1 MYGMELFNG
10 IEFWLMLA
18 EGCLFYAA
26 AAFAFFY
33 TLRFNLHMLQLN
45 GYDNEEHMQWLKNN
59 GGKQRFLIILFV
71 CVPLLGIIPNA
82 VTVIIS
88 ILLLYIDIRI
98 YVFLKSVFTK
108 KKLVFTTRA
117 KRLVF
122 TSVLLGLIL
131 SAVSGL
137 LFRFTGF
144 GGVMSGACLAVC
156 LVPYILLLANIINRP
171 AEKMVRQYYIND
183 AKKILKQNSHIKMIG
198 ITGSYGKTSVK
209 FYLNTLLSAKYNVL
223 VTPESYNTPM
233 GVVKT
238 IREQM
243 KSSHEIFVCEM
254 GARKVGEIKEICDIV
269 HPQDGLITSIGP
281 QHLETF
287 FNMDNI
293 VKTKF
298 ELGDALPEGGILFLN
313 GDNEYI
319 TGNLEKNGSRYH
331 DTVMYGENVKG
342 NGYHTEN
349 VRVSDMGTTFT
360 VVTPGGEKA
369 EFTTRLIGAHNVIN
383 VLGAIA
389 VAHTYGIPLSE
400 LKVPVRRL
408 QPAEHRLQL
417 IDHGNVAIIDDT
429 FNSNPIG
436 SKAAVEMLALFEG
449 TRILI
454 TPGMVEL
461 GEKEEEYNFK
471 YGTYAADCCD
481 YIYLV
486 GVKRTRPIYEGIL
499 SKGFDEGRVKA
510 VDTLQDAMKLANN
523 LKSDKKKYIL
533 LENDLPDN
541 Y

>member
-1 MYGMELFNG
+1 MYGDDILNS
-10 IEFWLMLA
+10 IEFW
-18 EGCLFYAA
+18 GCLVLTVIFLVLSAW
-26 AAFAFFY
+26 AFFM

-45 GYDNEEHMQWLKNN
+45 GYDNEEHGTWLKNN
-59 GGKQRFLIILFV
+59 RGKQRQLFFMLICVVIMGIYSAPVTAIISMIFLI
-71 CVPLLGIIPNA
+71 
-82 VTVIIS
+82 
-88 ILLLYIDIRI
+88 IDIRI
-98 YVFLKSVFTK
+98 YLFLKSVFTK

-117 KRLVF
+117 KRLVLTSGILF
-122 TSVLLGLIL
+122 TIIVALGEVCEKFTHHVGGMAAALLGIFL
-131 SAVSGL
+131 
-137 LFRFTGF
+137 T
-144 GGVMSGACLAVC
+144 
-156 LVPYILLLANIINRP
+156 PYILMLANVINRP
-171 AEKMVRQYYIND
+171 VEKMVRQYYIND
-183 AKKILKQNSHIKMIG
+183 AKKILKENSHIKIIG

-287 FNMDNI
+287 FSMENI

-298 ELGDALPEGGILFLN
+298 ELGDELPEGGILFLN

-319 TGNLEKNGSRYH
+319 TGNLEKNGSKYP
-331 DTVMYGENVKG
+331 DTVMYGETGKG

-349 VRVSDMGTTFT
+349 VKVSDMGTTFT
-360 VVTPGGEKA
+360 VVTPDGDKA

-389 VAHTYGIPLSE
+389 VAHTYGIPLND

-486 GVKRTRPIYEGIL
+486 GVKRTKPIYDGIL
-499 SKGFDEGRVKA
+499 SKGFDESRVKA
-510 VDTLQDAMKLANN
+510 VDTLQDAMKLANA
-523 LKSDKKKYIL
+523 LKTDNKKYIL

>member
-1 MYGMELFNG
+1 MFDTDLFNS
-10 IEFWLMLA
+10 IEFWGSVILSLVFIVLA
-18 EGCLFYAA
+18 AG
-26 AAFAFFY
+26 AFFV

-45 GYDNEEHMQWLKNN
+45 GYDNEEHGTWFKNN
-59 GGKQRFLIILFV
+59 RGKQRQLIFILVCAVMMGIYSAPVTAIISMLFLII
-71 CVPLLGIIPNA
+71 N
-82 VTVIIS
+82 
-88 ILLLYIDIRI
+88 IRI
-98 YVFLKSVFTK
+98 YLFLKSVFTK

-117 KRLVF
+117 KRLVI
-122 TSVLLGLIL
+122 TSSILFAIIVALGEICENYLHHVGGMATALLGIFL
-131 SAVSGL
+131 
-137 LFRFTGF
+137 T
-144 GGVMSGACLAVC
+144 
-156 LVPYILLLANIINRP
+156 PYILMLANVLNRP
-171 AEKMVRQYYIND
+171 VEKMVRQYYIND
-183 AKKILKQNSHIKMIG
+183 AKKILKENSHIKIIG

-287 FNMDNI
+287 FSMENI

-298 ELGDALPEGGILFLN
+298 ELGDELPEGGILFLN

-319 TGNLEKNGSRYH
+319 TGNLEKNGSKYPV
-331 DTVMYGENVKG
+331 TVMYGENGKG

-349 VRVSDMGTTFT
+349 VKVSDMGTTFT
-360 VVTPGGEKA
+360 VVTPDGEKA

-389 VAHTYGIPLSE
+389 VAHTYGIPLAD

-436 SKAAVEMLALFEG
+436 SKAAVEMLALFDG

-486 GVKRTRPIYEGIL
+486 GVKRTKPIYNGIL
-499 SKGFDEGRVKA
+499 SKGFDESRVKA
-510 VDTLQDAMKLANN
+510 VDTLQDAMKLANA
-523 LKSDKKKYIL
+523 LKTDNKKYIL

>member
-1 MYGMELFNG
+1 MHGDDFVNS
-10 IEFWLMLA
+10 IEFWGYVALA
-18 EGCLFYAA
+18 VLFF
-26 AAFAFFY
+26 AFAAWAFFV

-45 GYDNEEHMQWLKNN
+45 GYDNEEHGTWLKNN
-59 GGKQRFLIILFV
+59 RGKQRQLIFILICAVMLAVYTSPVTAVIGVLFLILI
-71 CVPLLGIIPNA
+71 
-82 VTVIIS
+82 
-88 ILLLYIDIRI
+88 IRI
-98 YVFLKSVFTK
+98 YLFLKSVFTK

-122 TSVLLGLIL
+122 TSSLLFVIIVALGAFIESKLGFVGGMSAALLGIFL
-131 SAVSGL
+131 
-137 LFRFTGF
+137 T
-144 GGVMSGACLAVC
+144 
-156 LVPYILLLANIINRP
+156 PYILMLANILNRP
-171 AEKMVRQYYIND
+171 AEKAVRQYYIND
-183 AKKILKQNSHIKMIG
+183 AKRVLRENPHIKIIG
-198 ITGSYGKTSVK
+198 ITGSYGKTSLK
-209 FYLNTLLSAKYNVL
+209 FYLNTLLSVKYNVL

-243 KSSHEIFVCEM
+243 KSTHEIFVCEM

-287 FNMDNI
+287 FSMDNI

-298 ELGDALPEGGILFLN
+298 ELGDALPEGGLLFLN

-319 TGNLEKNGSRYH
+319 TGNAGNYKNI
-331 DTVMYGENVKG
+331 VMYGAGESNGYRTENVK
-342 NGYHTEN
+342 
-349 VRVSDMGTTFT
+349 VSDMGTTFT
-360 VVTPGGEKA
+360 VIAPDGERE
-369 EFTTRLIGAHNVIN
+369 EFTTRLIGGHNVIN

-389 VAHTYGIPLSE
+389 VAHSYGIPLAD
-400 LKVPVRRL
+400 LKIPVRRL

-417 IDHGNVAIIDDT
+417 LDRGTVTVIDDT

-436 SKAAVEMLALFEG
+436 SKAAVEMLALFDG
-449 TRILI
+449 TKILI

-471 YGTYAADCCD
+471 FGTYASDCCD
-481 YIYLV
+481 YIFLV
-486 GVKRTRPIYEGIL
+486 GVKRTKPIYDGVL
-499 SKGFDEGRVKA
+499 SKGFDESRLKA
-510 VDTLQDAMKLANN
+510 VDTLQDAMNLANA
-523 LKSDKKKYIL
+523 LKSEKKKYIL

>member
-1 MYGMELFNG
+1 MQGADIVNE
-10 IEFWLMLA
+10 IWFWWSVALSIVFMLLTA
-18 EGCLFYAA
+18 W
-26 AAFAFFY
+26 AFFV

-45 GYDNEEHMQWLKNN
+45 GYDNEEHAHWLKNN
-59 GGKQRFLIILFV
+59 RGKQRQLIFLLICAVVMGVYSAPVTAIISMVFIIL
-71 CVPLLGIIPNA
+71 
-82 VTVIIS
+82 
-88 ILLLYIDIRI
+88 DIRI
-98 YVFLKSVFTK
+98 YLFLKSVFTK
-108 KKLVFTTRA
+108 KKLVMTTRA

-122 TSVLLGLIL
+122 TSSLLFVIIVCLGEAAENFFHYVGGLAAALLGIFL
-131 SAVSGL
+131 
-137 LFRFTGF
+137 T
-144 GGVMSGACLAVC
+144 
-156 LVPYILLLANIINRP
+156 PYILMLANILNRP
-171 AEKMVRQYYIND
+171 AEKAVRQYYIND
-183 AKKILKQNSHIKMIG
+183 AKKILSENPGIRIIG
-198 ITGSYGKTSVK
+198 ITGSYGKTSLK
-209 FYLNTLLSAKYNVL
+209 FYLNTLLSVKYNVL

-243 KSSHEIFVCEM
+243 KSTHEIFICEM

-293 VKTKF
+293 VNTKF

-319 TGNLEKNGSRYH
+319 TSKAPEYKN
-331 DTVMYGENVKG
+331 TVMYGENG
-342 NGYHTEN
+342 GYRTEN
-349 VRVSDMGTTFT
+349 ISVSDMGTTFT
-360 VVTPGGEKA
+360 VIAPNGEKE

-389 VAHTYGIPLSE
+389 VAHTYGIALSE
-400 LKVPVRRL
+400 LKIPVRRL

-417 IDHGNVAIIDDT
+417 LDRGTVTVIDDT

-436 SKAAVEMLALFEG
+436 SKAAVEMLHLFNGEH
-449 TRILI
+449 ILI

-461 GEKEEEYNFK
+461 GEDERDYNFK
-471 YGTYAADCCD
+471 FGTYAAANCD
-481 YIYLV
+481 YIFLV
-486 GVKRTRPIYEGIL
+486 GRKRTEPIYEGVI
-499 SKGFDEGRVKA
+499 STGFDKARVEA
-510 VDTLQDAMKLANN
+510 FDTLQDAMNRAMNVKT
-523 LKSDKKKYIL
+523 DKKKYIL

>member
-1 MYGMELFNG
+1 MVFAA
-10 IEFWLMLA
+10 WA
-18 EGCLFYAA
+18 FYV
-26 AAFAFFY
+26 

-45 GYDNEEHMQWLKNN
+45 GYDNEEHGTWLKNN
-59 GGKQRFLIILFV
+59 RGKQRQLIFMLFCGV
-71 CVPLLGIIPNA
+71 MMAIYSAP
-82 VTVIIS
+82 VTAIIS
-88 ILLLYIDIRI
+88 IIFLVIDIRI
-98 YVFLKSVFTK
+98 YLFLKSVFTK
-108 KKLVFTTRA
+108 KKLVMTTRA

-122 TSVLLGLIL
+122 TSCIL
-131 SAVSGL
+131 
-137 LFRFTGF
+137 
-144 GGVMSGACLAVC
+144 LAV
-156 LVPYILLLANIINRP
+156 LVALGEVCENFFHHIGGMAAALIGIFLAPYILMLANIINRP
-171 AEKMVRQYYIND
+171 AEKAVRQWYIND
-183 AKKILKQNSHIKMIG
+183 AKRVLKENSHIKIIG

-209 FYLNTLLSAKYNVL
+209 FYLNTLLSARYNVL

-269 HPQDGLITSIGP
+269 HPRDGLITSIGP

-319 TGNLEKNGSRYH
+319 TDNMEKNGSRYPN
-331 DTVMYGENVKG
+331 TVMYGEEVQTH
-342 NGYHTEN
+342 GYHTEN
-349 VRVSDMGTTFT
+349 VKVSDMGTTFI
-360 VVTPGGEKA
+360 VVAPDGEKA

-471 YGTYAADCCD
+471 YGTYAAECCD
-481 YIYLV
+481 YIFLV
-486 GVKRTRPIYEGIL
+486 GVKRTKPIYDGIL
-499 SKGFDEGRVKA
+499 SKGFDETRVKA
-510 VDTLQDAMKLANN
+510 VDTLQDAMKLANA
-523 LKSDKKKYIL
+523 LKTDKKKYIL

>member
-1 MYGMELFNG
+1 MFDTDLFNS
-10 IEFWLMLA
+10 IEFWGSVILSLVFIVLA
-18 EGCLFYAA
+18 AG
-26 AAFAFFY
+26 AFFV

-45 GYDNEEHMQWLKNN
+45 GYDNEEHGTWLKNN
-59 GGKQRFLIILFV
+59 RGKQRQLIFILVCAVMMGIYSAPVTAIISMLFLII
-71 CVPLLGIIPNA
+71 N
-82 VTVIIS
+82 
-88 ILLLYIDIRI
+88 IRI
-98 YVFLKSVFTK
+98 YLFLKSVFTK

-117 KRLVF
+117 KRLVI
-122 TSVLLGLIL
+122 TSSILFAIIVALGEICENYLHHVGGMATALLGIFL
-131 SAVSGL
+131 
-137 LFRFTGF
+137 T
-144 GGVMSGACLAVC
+144 
-156 LVPYILLLANIINRP
+156 PYILMLANVLNRP
-171 AEKMVRQYYIND
+171 VEKMVRQYYIND
-183 AKKILKQNSHIKMIG
+183 AKKILKENSHIKIIG

-287 FNMDNI
+287 FSMENI

-298 ELGDALPEGGILFLN
+298 ELGDELPEGGILFLN

-319 TGNLEKNGSRYH
+319 TGNLEKNGSKYPV
-331 DTVMYGENVKG
+331 TVMYGENGKG

-349 VRVSDMGTTFT
+349 VKVSDMGTTFT
-360 VVTPGGEKA
+360 VVTPDGEKA

-389 VAHTYGIPLSE
+389 VAHTYGIPLAD

-486 GVKRTRPIYEGIL
+486 GVKRTKPIYNGIL
-499 SKGFDEGRVKA
+499 SKGFDESRVKA
-510 VDTLQDAMKLANN
+510 VDTLQDAMKLANA
-523 LKSDKKKYIL
+523 LKTDNKKYIL

>member
-1 MYGMELFNG
+1 MNGIELFNG
-10 IEFWLMLA
+10 IDFWLMLVV
-18 EGCLFYAA
+18 GCVFYVS

-45 GYDNEEHMQWLKNN
+45 GYDNEEHMMWLKNN
-59 GGKQRFLIILFV
+59 GGKQRILILLLICAVILCLKPV
-71 CVPLLGIIPNA
+71 A

-88 ILLLYIDIRI
+88 VLFLYIDIRI

-122 TSVLLGLIL
+122 TSAVLGLIL
-131 SAVSGL
+131 AAGSGL
-137 LFRFTGF
+137 LQYFTGF
-144 GGVMSGACLAVC
+144 FGVMSGAVLAVV
-156 LVPYILLLANIINRP
+156 LVPYILLLANIVNRP

-183 AKKILKQNSHIKMIG
+183 AKRILKENSHVKIIG
-198 ITGSYGKTSVK
+198 ITGSYGKTSLK
-209 FYLNTLLSAKYNVL
+209 FYLNTLLSVRYNVL

-243 KSSHEIFVCEM
+243 KSTHEIFVCEM

-313 GDNEYI
+313 GDNEFI
-319 TGNLEKNGSRYH
+319 TGNLEKNGSKYPN
-331 DTVMYGENVKG
+331 TVIYSESGALS
-342 NGYHTEN
+342 GYHTEN
-349 VRVSDMGTTFT
+349 VKVSDMGTTFT
-360 VVTPGGEKA
+360 VVAPDGEKE
-369 EFTTRLIGAHNVIN
+369 EFTTRLIGSHNVIN

-389 VAHTYGIPLSE
+389 VAHSYGIPLSE

-429 FNSNPIG
+429 FNSNPIV

-461 GEKEEEYNFK
+461 GEKEEVFNFK

-481 YIYLV
+481 YNFLV
-486 GVKRTRPIYEGIL
+486 GV
-499 SKGFDEGRVKA
+499 
-510 VDTLQDAMKLANN
+510 
-523 LKSDKKKYIL
+523 
-533 LENDLPDN
+533 
-541 Y
+541 

>member
-1 MYGMELFNG
+1 MYGDDILNS
-10 IEFWLMLA
+10 IEFW
-18 EGCLFYAA
+18 GCLVLTVIFLVLSAW
-26 AAFAFFY
+26 AFFV

-45 GYDNEEHMQWLKNN
+45 GYDNEEHRTWLKNN
-59 GGKQRFLIILFV
+59 RGKQRQLIFILVCAVMMGIYSAPVTAIISMLFLI
-71 CVPLLGIIPNA
+71 
-82 VTVIIS
+82 
-88 ILLLYIDIRI
+88 IDIRI
-98 YVFLKSVFTK
+98 YLFLKSVFTK

-117 KRLVF
+117 KRLVI
-122 TSVLLGLIL
+122 TSSILFAIIVALGEICENYLHHVGGMATALLGIFL
-131 SAVSGL
+131 
-137 LFRFTGF
+137 T
-144 GGVMSGACLAVC
+144 
-156 LVPYILLLANIINRP
+156 PYILMLANVLNRP
-171 AEKMVRQYYIND
+171 VEKMVRQYYIND
-183 AKKILKQNSHIKMIG
+183 AKKILKENSHIKIIG

-287 FNMDNI
+287 FSMENI

-298 ELGDALPEGGILFLN
+298 ELGDELPEGGILFLN

-319 TGNLEKNGSRYH
+319 TGNLEKNGSKYPV
-331 DTVMYGENVKG
+331 TVMYGENGKG

-349 VRVSDMGTTFT
+349 AKVSDMGTTFT
-360 VVTPGGEKA
+360 VVTPDGEKA

-389 VAHTYGIPLSE
+389 VAHTYGIPLAD

-471 YGTYAADCCD
+471 YGTYAAECCD

-486 GVKRTRPIYEGIL
+486 GVKRTKPIYNGIL
-499 SKGFDEGRVKA
+499 SKGFDESRVKA
-510 VDTLQDAMKLANN
+510 VDTLQDAMKLANA
-523 LKSDKKKYIL
+523 LKTDNKKYIL